1 MPPNQDLNQTTIS
14 DLTTVVKD
22 YSVDTQ
28 ETDGVSDQ
36 KETTHTYDKWTQY
49 LAYWKT
55 IPEFKTAINSFATW
69 VVGRG
74 WSSPHHQIKL
84 ENMTGWGEDNFQQ
97 ILWNLIVTK

>member
-1 MPPNQDLNQTTIS
+1 MPDNRIDAAVAS
-14 DLTTVVKD
+14 DLTNVVKD

-28 ETDGVSDQ
+28 ETDGVSEQ
-36 KETTHTYDKWTQY
+36 KETIQTYEKWPQY

-74 WSSPHHQIKL
+74 WTASNRDVVILDKI
-84 ENMTGWGEDNFQQ
+84 TGWGEDNFQQ
-97 ILWNLIVTK
+97 ILW